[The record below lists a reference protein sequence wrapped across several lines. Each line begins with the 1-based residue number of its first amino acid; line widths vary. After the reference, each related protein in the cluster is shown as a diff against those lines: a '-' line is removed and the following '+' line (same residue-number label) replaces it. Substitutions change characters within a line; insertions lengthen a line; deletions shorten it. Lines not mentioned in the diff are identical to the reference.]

1 MRNHLLARLRNDFRL
16 ALLTLFG
23 AVANV
28 AILPFAF
35 YRFTTGNPVAGLVD
49 LAILACIVAAVV
61 HGWRGGER
69 GLARAC
75 LAVVISSATGCL
87 AVSALVGLPGAL
99 WLYPI
104 LTAAFFMTRPR
115 NAFAIAGVALAFLML
130 HGGAFADAL
139 QLWSFGA
146 SSAVAVL
153 FAYIFAHRTERQRA
167 QLEDLAIRDPLTGLR
182 NRRAME
188 DELRRAIEAAR
199 HDGEPCGL
207 ALLDLDHF
215 KRINDECG
223 HDAGDRVLVEF
234 AALVRGLARRTDG
247 LFRFGGEEFVLLL
260 PGASA
265 ADLPAIVGKVR
276 AQVAERLR
284 ASDGRMVTVSVGA
297 ASLHAGETLHAW
309 LARADMALYRA
320 KRGGR
325 DQVVVEETASAPHR
339 DVSASDV
346 PLAV

>member
-1 MRNHLLARLRNDFRL
+1 MRTHLLSRLRNDFRL

-28 AILPFAF
+28 GILPFAL
-35 YRFTTGNPVAGLVD
+35 YRFATGNPVAGLVD
-49 LAILACIVAAVV
+49 LGILACIIGAVV

-69 GLARAC
+69 GLARAST
-75 LAVVISSATGCL
+75 AVVITSTVGCL
-87 AVSALVGLPGAL
+87 AVSVLGGLPGAL
-99 WLYPI
+99 WMYPI
-104 LTAAFFMTRPR
+104 LIANFFMTAPR
-115 NAFAIAGVALAFLML
+115 VAFAISGVALAFLLL
-130 HGGAFADAL
+130 HGGAFSNAL

-146 SSAVAVL
+146 SGAVTVL
-153 FAYIFAHRTERQRA
+153 FAYIFAHRSERQRA

-188 DELRRAIEAAR
+188 DELRRAIDASR
-199 HDGEPCGL
+199 HDGVPQVL

-234 AALVRGLARRTDG
+234 ATLLRGLVRRADG

-260 PGASA
+260 PGAGRDDA
-265 ADLPAIVGKVR
+265 ARLLAKMR
-276 AQVAERLR
+276 SEVATRLR
-284 ASDGRMVTVSVGA
+284 RSDGVPVTVSIGA
-297 ASLHAGETLHAW
+297 AALQPGETWHAW
-309 LARADMALYRA
+309 LARADMGLYAA

-325 DQVVVEETASAPHR
+325 DRVVVDGADALEGAAATPG
-339 DVSASDV
+339 
-346 PLAV
+346 PLLAA